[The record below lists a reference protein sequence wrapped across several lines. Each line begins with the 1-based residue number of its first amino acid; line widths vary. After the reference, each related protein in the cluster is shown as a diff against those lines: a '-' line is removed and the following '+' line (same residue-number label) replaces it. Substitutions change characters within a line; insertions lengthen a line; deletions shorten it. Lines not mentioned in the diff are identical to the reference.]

1 MYRIYN
7 EPFDCTKMEIG
18 DKKIGNVGIADTAA
32 SEVLGGDKKES
43 QFATLTT
50 DPSTTVPNEVR

>member
-1 MYRIYN
+1 
-7 EPFDCTKMEIG
+7 MEIG